1 MYVFILKIDI
11 LLKKKKKTIGVKY
24 TRGRRRCFPPA
35 SCHCVGHCRSLAAIG
50 LRWTRACLA
59 RWSDRENRLPHASQ
73 PYGLTPECE
82 RQCRDSSSD
91 RENRHV
97 QPGHMQPYGFSPECR
112 RMCTCA
118 NASLP
123 PRRRRCQISGW
134 APPFRFRG
142 GTRPPFRGRP
152 YGMATRIWATMGF
165 TVAEIK
171 TLGTF
176 VTLSFRTG

>member
-1 MYVFILKIDI
+1 MAVVVVVERK
-11 LLKKKKKTIGVKY
+11 
-24 TRGRRRCFPPA
+24 RCQQTAATGTFPPA

-59 RWSDRENRLPHASQ
+59 KWSDRENRLPHASQ

-123 PRRRRCQISGW
+123 PPPLQNQSVGTAVRFAAALDLSG
-134 APPFRFRG
+134 AA
-142 GTRPPFRGRP
+142 RPALTEWP
-152 YGMATRIWATMGF
+152 RIWATMGSKSRF
-165 TVAEIK
+165 TVVEIK
-171 TLGTF
+171 TLDTF
-176 VTLSFRTG
+176 VTLTFRTG